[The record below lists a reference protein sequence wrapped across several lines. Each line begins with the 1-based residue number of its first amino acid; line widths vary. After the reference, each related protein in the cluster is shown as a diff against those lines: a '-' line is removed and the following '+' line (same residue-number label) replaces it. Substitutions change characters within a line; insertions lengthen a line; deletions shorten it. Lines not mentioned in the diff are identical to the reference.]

1 MRMRYAATAS
11 SWIKA
16 PRSTVLSILC
26 GYREY
31 EAWLPEVTRSR
42 LLAREGGVAVAE
54 LIAPVWGS
62 EKILL
67 EMVESPD
74 SIAFTQIDRY
84 RETGLTGSWRLT
96 PTEKGEGVIVQAALA
111 LTHRP
116 FSLRCRKRIRVVLER
131 SLSALG
137 DRALRALAHDASGG
151 PMDKRRILELVRNG
165 DRLVVTLE
173 DRVYEL
179 SGRPRTG
186 ES

>member
-1 MRMRYAATAS
+1 MRYAATAS

-16 PRSTVLSILC
+16 PQPTVLSILR

-42 LLAREGGVAVAE
+42 LLAREGGVAITE
-54 LIAPVWGS
+54 LIAPAWGS

-84 RETGLTGSWRLT
+84 REKGMTGRWRLT
-96 PTEKGEGVIVQAALA
+96 PTERGEGVVVHAELA
-111 LTHRP
+111 LRHSL
-116 FSLRCRKRIRVVLER
+116 FSLRCRQRIRAVLER

-137 DRALRALAHDASGG
+137 DRAFQALATGRSGT
-151 PMDKRRILELVRNG
+151 PSNRRKILEAVRSA
-165 DRLVVTLE
+165 DRLVVTLGDDVFDLE
-173 DRVYEL
+173 RHPG
-179 SGRPRTG
+179 SG
-186 ES
+186 EA